1 MVDSKLSATC
11 SRSFGLSN
19 YNDLEDKWAQD
30 TGDLPSLS
38 TTHNPAL
45 LSHRC
50 VNNGMTVMQDGS
62 TQCVVNKG
70 RCKSMKS
77 EPVSSPSVTRSFAF
91 DLFPKSASSEN
102 TLWDNDATWT
112 ATSYTP
118 VSLFP
123 LFNEYQKDDETES
136 HQLLVLLVHEVRGI
150 FEDDLCS
157 KVTIL
162 LKLCAE
168 QMPFHSREVCHDQT
182 SKSKSKHHQ

>member
-1 MVDSKLSATC
+1 
-11 SRSFGLSN
+11 
-19 YNDLEDKWAQD
+19 
-30 TGDLPSLS
+30 
-38 TTHNPAL
+38 
-45 LSHRC
+45 
-50 VNNGMTVMQDGS
+50 MTVMQDGS
-62 TQCVVNKG
+62 IQCVVNKG